1 MIQKIAAQI
10 RSLIGRRRP
19 ETAIILGSGLGALAD
34 EITDSVSISYA
45 DIDGFPQSTVQGHGG
60 KLIIGR
66 LEDKE
71 ILCMQGR
78 FHLYEVH
85 KPQVINTVIKA
96 FQLLGIKNLIVTNAA
111 GSLNPEFA
119 PGSLMLIKDH
129 INFSG
134 TNPLIG
140 PNDDRYGPR
149 FPGMADAYTA
159 EWRHKIKEL
168 AAERN
173 IPLNEGVY
181 LWALGPCYETA
192 AEIKMFR
199 LLGGDAVGMSTVPEV
214 IVANHCGIKVFGVSV
229 ISDLGV
235 EGKIVEVSH
244 EEVQKA
250 ADEAQPRMT
259 TIMRELINRA

>member
-10 RSLIGRRRP
+10 RSLIGRHRP

-60 KLIIGR
+60 KLIIGQ
-66 LEDKE
+66 LKDKE

-78 FHLYEVH
+78 FHLYEGH

-181 LWALGPCYETA
+181 L
-192 AEIKMFR
+192 
-199 LLGGDAVGMSTVPEV
+199 
-214 IVANHCGIKVFGVSV
+214 
-229 ISDLGV
+229 
-235 EGKIVEVSH
+235 
-244 EEVQKA
+244 
-250 ADEAQPRMT
+250 
-259 TIMRELINRA
+259 

>member
-78 FHLYEVH
+78 FHLYEGH

-96 FQLLGIKNLIVTNAA
+96 FQLLGIKKFNRHQCRR
-111 GSLNPEFA
+111 FA
-119 PGSLMLIKDH
+119 QSRIC
-129 INFSG
+129 SG
-134 TNPLIG
+134 
-140 PNDDRYGPR
+140 
-149 FPGMADAYTA
+149 FADADKGSYQFQ
-159 EWRHKIKEL
+159 RHK
-168 AAERN
+168 
-173 IPLNEGVY
+173 
-181 LWALGPCYETA
+181 
-192 AEIKMFR
+192 
-199 LLGGDAVGMSTVPEV
+199 S
-214 IVANHCGIKVFGVSV
+214 
-229 ISDLGV
+229 SDRP
-235 EGKIVEVSH
+235 
-244 EEVQKA
+244 Q
-250 ADEAQPRMT
+250 R
-259 TIMRELINRA
+259 

>member
-78 FHLYEVH
+78 FHLYEGH

-134 TNPLIG
+134 THP
-140 PNDDRYGPR
+140 PNGAIKSKNWLPNGIFRSTKASICGRSAPALKPR
-149 FPGMADAYTA
+149 PKSKCFGFS
-159 EWRHKIKEL
+159 
-168 AAERN
+168 AAT
-173 IPLNEGVY
+173 PSVCP
-181 LWALGPCYETA
+181 PCPKLSAPPTPA
-192 AEIKMFR
+192 
-199 LLGGDAVGMSTVPEV
+199 
-214 IVANHCGIKVFGVSV
+214 
-229 ISDLGV
+229 
-235 EGKIVEVSH
+235 
-244 EEVQKA
+244 
-250 ADEAQPRMT
+250 
-259 TIMRELINRA
+259 

>member
-78 FHLYEVH
+78 FHLYEGH

-96 FQLLGIKNLIVTNAA
+96 FQLLGIKI
-111 GSLNPEFA
+111 
-119 PGSLMLIKDH
+119 
-129 INFSG
+129 
-134 TNPLIG
+134 
-140 PNDDRYGPR
+140 
-149 FPGMADAYTA
+149 
-159 EWRHKIKEL
+159 
-168 AAERN
+168 
-173 IPLNEGVY
+173 
-181 LWALGPCYETA
+181 
-192 AEIKMFR
+192 
-199 LLGGDAVGMSTVPEV
+199 
-214 IVANHCGIKVFGVSV
+214 
-229 ISDLGV
+229 
-235 EGKIVEVSH
+235 
-244 EEVQKA
+244 
-250 ADEAQPRMT
+250 
-259 TIMRELINRA
+259 

>member
-66 LEDKE
+66 LENKE

-78 FHLYEVH
+78 FHLYEGH

-149 FPGMADAYTA
+149 FPGMTDAYTA
-159 EWRHKIKEL
+159 EWRHKSKNWLPNGIFRSTKASICGRSAPAL
-168 AAERN
+168 KPRPKSKCFGFSAAT
-173 IPLNEGVY
+173 PSVCP
-181 LWALGPCYETA
+181 PCPKLSAPPTPA
-192 AEIKMFR
+192 
-199 LLGGDAVGMSTVPEV
+199 
-214 IVANHCGIKVFGVSV
+214 
-229 ISDLGV
+229 
-235 EGKIVEVSH
+235 
-244 EEVQKA
+244 
-250 ADEAQPRMT
+250 
-259 TIMRELINRA
+259 